1 MSKRV
6 NHPTLKLREACGK
19 TLEGI
24 KAILGEVDLDEKLR
38 EEGDKIL
45 EEFNDIFDK
54 VDEEKRELTE
64 DDLKRV
70 SGLLEIVT
78 QYLKLLAATMERK
91 SGKQPQ

>member
-6 NHPTLKLREACGK
+6 NHPTLKLREACGE

-38 EEGDKIL
+38 EEGGKIL

-78 QYLKLLAATMERK
+78 QYLKLLEATMERK